1 MLVTIKPHSTLQQ
14 YFIGDTIAINID
26 SYSDLLDYLIVM
38 QPRFMFYTK
47 ELMAE
52 GIQESFVF
60 LDEQL
65 TEITR
70 DDLFVKRF
78 KQDTTIHIVPAIVGG
93 GGKRGGIF
101 AILASAALFF
111 FAGPLGAFLD
121 PIVAV
126 AGLTGKSV
134 ITQLAVGLAI
144 SGLSALLMKS
154 PVSPKDSE
162 KNRVENNMFASLRNT
177 IDSGTFVPVNYGQVR
192 VAGQLITGYIKTVNH
207 PKGFNVKVSDIIGLN
222 SDIVDP
228 IVAAQ
233 SGFLMLSTNIETIT
247 TGGLI
252 MYIDASNKG
261 SYPGSGNTVI
271 DLISGQ
277 QGNIVGNISIENQAF
292 KLANAFIDMNK
303 TYISATEINNTKKTY
318 TIDTWVN
325 LSNNI
330 SNANVI
336 TNSALGI
343 AVDKEVVNYTQDL
356 VAGQVIISTVFPK
369 FKSINT
375 TPTINNNGTMN
386 RWQHV
391 ALAVANNTARLYIN
405 GVFNTTTTV
414 NTDISGESNLIIASS
429 ELADASLALAR
440 LYSRALNEDEIV
452 KNFKSEKSRFGL

>member
-1 MLVTIKPHSTLQQ
+1 LLVTIKPHSTLQQ

-192 VAGQLITGYIKTVNH
+192 VAGQLITGYIKTINH
-207 PKGFNVKVSDIIGLN
+207 PKGFNVKVSDIIGFNNAL
-222 SDIVDP
+222 VDP
-228 IVAAQ
+228 ILAAQ
-233 SGFLMLSTNIETIT
+233 SGFLTLPTSLDTIT
-247 TGGLI
+247 TSGLI

-261 SYPGSGNTVI
+261 SYPGSGNTVV

-277 QGNIVGNISIENQAF
+277 QGDIIGNVSLQDFAF
-292 KLANAFIDMNK
+292 KLDNAFIDMNK
-303 TYISATEINNTKKTY
+303 TYISAAEINNTKKTY

-343 AVDKEVVNYTQDL
+343 AVDKDVVNYTQDL
-356 VAGQVIISTVFPK
+356 AAGQVIISTVFPK

-375 TPTINNNGTMN
+375 TPIIDNNGTMN
-386 RWQHV
+386 KWQHV
-391 ALAVANNTARLYIN
+391 ALAVANNTAKLYIN
-405 GVFNTTTTV
+405 GVFNTAATV
-414 NTDISGESNLIIASS
+414 NTDITGESNLIIASS

-440 LYSRALNEDEIV
+440 LYSRALNDDEIV